1 LPYSQASL
9 VGSYV
14 QALRHLNVAGR
25 AARRA
30 PAR

>member
-14 QALRHLNVAGR
+14 QALSHLNVAGR
-25 AARRA
+25 AA
-30 PAR
+30 AR